1 MNLQEKQAYVQENLH
16 YVPEEELKLFKKN
29 FARVF
34 AKNSSCFETNQTISL
49 EDTVAITKGYPV
61 QGIDENLKRKVY
73 NNYRAYRHM
82 LELIEEGRTFDA
94 DLIKDLHEEVLN
106 GFEGGGLY
114 RNTMIH
120 INGSKYVPCDPIKI
134 YKRMTKYFDEFDFGG
149 KKGLELASFAHMQLA
164 KIHPFLDG
172 NGRVGRLVLNYV
184 LIKEGYLP
192 ISIPVKRRNEYFDLL
207 ELYKTGTGAEQVDK
221 NNPLPFAEFL
231 EELENKEYDRL
242 IDLIDH
248 FKK

>member
-1 MNLQEKQAYVQENLH
+1 MNLQEKQAYVEKNLH
-16 YVPEEELKLFKKN
+16 LLPEEEFKIFRKN
-29 FARVF
+29 LARVF

-49 EDTVAITKGYPV
+49 EDVVAITKGYPV

-73 NNYRAYRHM
+73 NNYRAYRK
-82 LELIEEGRTFDA
+82 LQDLIEEDRKFDA

-106 GFEGGGLY
+106 GFDGGGLY

-120 INGSKYVPCDPIKI
+120 INNSKYVPCDPIKI
-134 YKRMTKYFDEFDFGG
+134 YKRMTKYFDEYDFGG

-172 NGRVGRLVLNYV
+172 NGRVGRLILNYV

-192 ISIPVKRRNEYFDLL
+192 ISIPVKRRYEYFDLL
-207 ELYKTGTGAEQVDK
+207 ELYKTGTGPDQVDK

-231 EELENKEYDRL
+231 EDLENKEYDRL
-242 IDLIDH
+242 IELI
-248 FKK
+248 KNYVK

>member
-1 MNLQEKQAYVQENLH
+1 MNLQEKQAYVKEKLH
-16 YVPEEELKLFKKN
+16 LIPEEERAFFNQN
-29 FARVF
+29 FAWVF
-34 AKNSSCFETNQTISL
+34 AKNSSCLETNQTITL
-49 EDTVAITKGYPV
+49 EEVASITKGHFTNV
-61 QGIDENLKRKVY
+61 RDINLSRKVY
-73 NNYRAYRHM
+73 NNYRSHQKM
-82 LELIEEGRTFDA
+82 LEMAEENRPFNA
-94 DLIKDLHEEVLN
+94 DLIKDLHEEVLA

-120 INGSKYVPCDPIKI
+120 INNSKYVPCDPIKI
-134 YKRMTKYFDEFDFGG
+134 YKRMTKYFDEYDFGG

-192 ISIPVKRRNEYFDLL
+192 ISIPVKRRYEYFDLL

-221 NNPLPFAEFL
+221 NNPMPFAAFL
-231 EELENKEYDRL
+231 EDLENKEYDRL
-242 IDLIDH
+242 IELIDRYA
-248 FKK
+248 K

>member
-1 MNLQEKQAYVQENLH
+1 MTLQEKQAYVAEKLH
-16 YVPEEELKLFKKN
+16 LLPEEELKIFNKN
-29 FARVF
+29 LARVF
-34 AKNSSCFETNQTISL
+34 AKNSSCFETNESITL
-49 EDTVAITKGYPV
+49 EDVVSITKGHPV
-61 QGIDENLKRKVY
+61 KGYDENLKRKVY
-73 NNYRAYRHM
+73 NNYRAHRR
-82 LELIEEGRTFDA
+82 LKDLIEENRAFDA

-106 GFEGGGLY
+106 GFEGGGMY

-184 LIKEGYLP
+184 LMKEGYLP
-192 ISIPVKRRNEYFDLL
+192 ISIPVKRRYEYFDLL
-207 ELYKTGTGAEQVDK
+207 ELYKTGEGEDQVNK

-242 IDLIDH
+242 IDLIKYYD
-248 FKK
+248 K